1 MSHQHSGG
9 TPWPRRLIGLAAA
22 LAIPTGISTLAVTAQ
37 AHAAAGSAYYV
48 DCSQSDSGDGS
59 QSSPWNSLDS
69 VNAATFGP
77 GDQVL
82 FARGTTCHGALTPQ
96 GSGASGAPIVIDTY
110 GTGPKPVIAG
120 DGATDAVLLNNQQYW
135 EIRNLEITDH
145 GATAANR
152 RGVHIVLQDFGTGN
166 HYRLTNLTIHDVNG
180 ADTKDLGGSGG
191 VQFDVQGNSV
201 KTKFSDVVLD
211 GNDIHT
217 VDRSGINMSSD
228 WMCRA
233 STGYEGCNPGRTNT
247 YYPWTDFVVQNNT
260 VHDIGGDGIVMQ
272 YTQNGLAQNN
282 VAYDT
287 SARPNGDNAAIWVWN
302 ADNVTF
308 QYNEAYATHK
318 LPDNG
323 DGMAWDADYG
333 TDGTIYQY
341 NYSHDNAG
349 GMAMFCG
356 CGDLA
361 GAATTNATFRYNVS
375 QNDGSQVLRDYGEN
389 NGMFYNNTI
398 YEPAGSTANIL
409 TTGGPTLTIANNI
422 IVNNGSGGYD
432 YNGTTFTDNIL
443 SGSNTAN
450 IPPGQITSDPRLA
463 SPGSGGTGLG
473 TVSGYQLTAGS
484 PAIGAGTVI
493 TNNGGRDYWGD
504 TVPATC
510 PPDIGADQ
518 YSTPDDSSCS
528 GSDAHP
534 RTHPRTVTAGLT
546 SGTNQ
551 QRYRP

>member
-9 TPWPRRLIGLAAA
+9 SSWRRRLIGLTAA

-48 DCSQSDSGDGS
+48 DCSQSDNGDGS

-77 GDQVL
+77 GDQIL

-135 EIRNLEITDH
+135 EIRNLEITNH

-166 HYRLTNLTIHDVNG
+166 HYRLTNLTVHDVNG

-201 KTKFSDVVLD
+201 KTKFNDVVLD
-211 GNDIHT
+211 GNDIYT

-247 YYPWTDFVVQNNT
+247 YYPWTGFVVQNNT

-302 ADNVTF
+302 ADNVMF
-308 QYNEAYATHK
+308 QYNEAYATQK

-333 TDGTIYQY
+333 TDGTVYQY
-341 NYSHDNAG
+341 NYSHDNVG

-356 CGDLA
+356 CGDQA

-398 YEPAGSTANIL
+398 YEPAGSTAEIL
-409 TTGGPTLTIANNI
+409 TTGGPTLTLANNI

-432 YNGTTFTDNIL
+432 YNGTTFTNNIL
-443 SGSNTAN
+443 SGSSTSN
-450 IPPGQITSDPRLA
+450 IPPGQITADPQLA

-473 TVSGYQLTAGS
+473 TVSGYQLTASS
-484 PAIGAGTVI
+484 PAIGAGAVI
-493 TNNGGRDYWGD
+493 PNNGGHDYWGN
-504 TVPATC
+504 TVPAVC
-510 PPDIGADQ
+510 APDIGANQ

-528 GSDAHP
+528 GSNAHL
-534 RTHPRTVTAGLT
+534 RTVASGLT
-546 SGTNQ
+546 NGTS
-551 QRYRP
+551 RKRHLP

>member
-1 MSHQHSGG
+1 MSQSHQHSGG
-9 TPWPRRLIGLAAA
+9 SPWRRRLIGLAAA
-22 LAIPTGISTLAVTAQ
+22 LAIPTGISTLAVNAQ
-37 AHAAAGSAYYV
+37 AHAAAAGSAHYV
-48 DCSQSDSGDGS
+48 DCSRSDNGDGS

-77 GDQVL
+77 GDQIL

-110 GTGPKPVIAG
+110 GTGAKPVIAG
-120 DGATDAVLLNNQQYW
+120 DGATDAVLLDNQQYW
-135 EIRNLEITDH
+135 EIRNLEITNH
-145 GATAANR
+145 GATVQNR
-152 RGVHIVLQDFGTGN
+152 RGVHIVLQDFGSGN

-191 VQFDVQGNSV
+191 IQFDVQGNSV
-201 KTKFSDVVLD
+201 KTKYNDVVLD
-211 GNDIHT
+211 GNDIYS

-233 STGYEGCNPGRTNT
+233 STGYEGCNPDHSNT

-287 SARPNGDNAAIWVWN
+287 AARPNGDNAAIWVWN

-308 QYNEAYATHK
+308 QYNEAYATQK
-318 LPDNG
+318 LSDNG

-333 TDGTIYQY
+333 TDGTVYQY
-341 NYSHDNAG
+341 NYSHDNVG

-389 NGMFYNNTI
+389 NGTFYNNTI
-398 YEPAGSTANIL
+398 YEPADSTAEIL
-409 TTGGPTLTIANNI
+409 TTGGPTLTVANNI

-432 YNGTTFTDNIL
+432 YDGTTFTTNIMA
-443 SGSNTAN
+443 GSNTAN
-450 IPPGQITSDPRLA
+450 IPPGQISSDPQLA
-463 SPGSGGTGLG
+463 SPGSGATGLG
-473 TVSGYQLTAGS
+473 TVGGYQLTDGS

-493 TNNGGRDYWGD
+493 PDNGGLDYWGN
-504 TVPATC
+504 TVPAVC

-518 YSTPDDSSCS
+518 YSSPDDSSCS
-528 GSDAHP
+528 GNAA
-534 RTHPRTVTAGLT
+534 RRG
-546 SGTNQ
+546 
-551 QRYRP
+551 R